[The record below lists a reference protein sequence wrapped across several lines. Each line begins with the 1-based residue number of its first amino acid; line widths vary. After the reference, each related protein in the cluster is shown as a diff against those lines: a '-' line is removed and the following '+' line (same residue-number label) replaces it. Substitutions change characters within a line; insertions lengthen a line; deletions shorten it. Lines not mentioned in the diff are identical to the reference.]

1 VRRPRRLGALLG
13 EIELAERWGAAALLA
28 LLAGCVPIGCGEAS
42 GPEQTAPW
50 GEPFLSLGAQA
61 LPAWP
66 TGSVQESPVMLVQ
79 RSFIPDDLREA
90 FDAGHAGTLRFVVRA
105 PSGTTVILDPV
116 MVGFR
121 IFSRRARSP

>member
-1 VRRPRRLGALLG
+1 
-13 EIELAERWGAAALLA
+13 
-28 LLAGCVPIGCGEAS
+28 
-42 GPEQTAPW
+42 
-50 GEPFLSLGAQA
+50 
-61 LPAWP
+61 
-66 TGSVQESPVMLVQ
+66 MLVQ

-90 FDAGHAGTLRFVVRA
+90 FDAGRPGTLRFVVRA